1 MLTSKQRA
9 YLKSIA
15 QTLDPVYQVGKGGVT
30 KDLSDGVSKYLTA
43 HEIIKIRVL
52 ENTLAPSGDIAS
64 ELAEATGSEVVIV
77 IGSKAVLYRK
87 NPEKPVISQNL

>member
-30 KDLSDGVSKYLTA
+30 KDLSDGASY
-43 HEIIKIRVL
+43 RV
-52 ENTLAPSGDIAS
+52 
-64 ELAEATGSEVVIV
+64 
-77 IGSKAVLYRK
+77 
-87 NPEKPVISQNL
+87 